1 MCPYIVQAF
10 ESADFEYGS
19 SATIVCWK
27 IDFAHKISLFGN
39 LEYRF
44 TVANSND
51 SKYDLIFSNKV
62 TDCKIWHYYKCNDTV
77 SVIHAVILENEERC
91 RNEHCMGNLQLGKGL
106 QKLYS
111 LCVMRLPRHDLIG
124 SVFMT
129 KWRILSQVWSVCGN
143 LPGLGIQL
151 STWSIFK

>member
-1 MCPYIVQAF
+1 MPQLFVGKLILL
-10 ESADFEYGS
+10 
-19 SATIVCWK
+19 I
-27 IDFAHKISLFGN
+27 KISLFGN
-39 LEYRF
+39 LENRF
-44 TVANSND
+44 AVANSNY

-111 LCVMRLPRHDLIG
+111 LCVMRLPRQDLIG

-129 KWRILSQVWSVCGN
+129 K
-143 LPGLGIQL
+143 
-151 STWSIFK
+151 